1 VALFRKRPSAP
12 VQPEPAAPAAW
23 VSQPPAAPTQWLAP
37 TQSAPP
43 ATPDPAMPAMPATPA
58 SALSARRE
66 QAETIRRGGR
76 PRTDNPRSKSLNV
89 RFTEDEWARVLERAA
104 PSGRPP
110 RDLAREALLHGSMAS
125 APKARARADA
135 ELTGQVARIGN
146 NLNQV
151 VRALNEAKAAGQ
163 LDVVTLKMAV
173 DKIDA
178 LRAELAELTS

>member
-1 VALFRKRPSAP
+1 MALFRKRPSPP

-23 VSQPPAAPTQWLAP
+23 VSQPAAAATQWPAPTSPAV
-37 TQSAPP
+37 P
-43 ATPDPAMPAMPATPA
+43 ATPDPAMPAVPATA
-58 SALSARRE
+58 HSARRE

-89 RFTEDEWARVLERAA
+89 RFTEDEWARLLERAA

-110 RDLAREALLHGSMAS
+110 RELAREALLHGSMTS
-125 APKARARADA
+125 APKSRARADA

-163 LDVVTLKMAV
+163 LDLVTLKMAV
-173 DKIDA
+173 DRIDSM
-178 LRAELAELTS
+178 RSELAELTR

>member
-1 VALFRKRPSAP
+1 MALFRKRPSAP

-23 VSQPPAAPTQWLAP
+23 VSQPPAAATQWPAP
-37 TQSAPP
+37 ASP
-43 ATPDPAMPAMPATPA
+43 AVPAMPDPAMPAVPATA
-58 SALSARRE
+58 HSARRE

-110 RDLAREALLHGSMAS
+110 RELAREALLYGSMTS
-125 APKARARADA
+125 APKARARSDA

-151 VRALNEAKAAGQ
+151 VRTLNEAKAAGQ

-173 DKIDA
+173 DRIDA

>member
-1 VALFRKRPSAP
+1 VALFRKRPSPP

-23 VSQPPAAPTQWLAP
+23 VSQPPAAPTQWPAP
-37 TQSAPP
+37 TQPAVP
-43 ATPDPAMPAMPATPA
+43 ATPDPALA
-58 SALSARRE
+58 ARRE

-110 RDLAREALLHGSMAS
+110 RELAREALLHGLMTS
-125 APKARARADA
+125 APKSRARADA

-151 VRALNEAKAAGQ
+151 VRMLNEAKAAGQ

>member
-23 VSQPPAAPTQWLAP
+23 VSQPPAAATQWPAP
-37 TQSAPP
+37 TQPAVP
-43 ATPDPAMPAMPATPA
+43 ATPDPALA
-58 SALSARRE
+58 ARRE

-110 RDLAREALLHGSMAS
+110 RELAREALLHGAMTS
-125 APKARARADA
+125 APKSRARADA

-178 LRAELAELTS
+178 LRAELAELTA

>member
-23 VSQPPAAPTQWLAP
+23 VSQPAAAATQWPAPTSPAV
-37 TQSAPP
+37 P
-43 ATPDPAMPAMPATPA
+43 ATPDPA
-58 SALSARRE
+58 SAARRE

-110 RDLAREALLHGSMAS
+110 RELAREALLHGSMTS
-125 APKARARADA
+125 APKSRARADA

-151 VRALNEAKAAGQ
+151 VRTLNEAKAAGQ